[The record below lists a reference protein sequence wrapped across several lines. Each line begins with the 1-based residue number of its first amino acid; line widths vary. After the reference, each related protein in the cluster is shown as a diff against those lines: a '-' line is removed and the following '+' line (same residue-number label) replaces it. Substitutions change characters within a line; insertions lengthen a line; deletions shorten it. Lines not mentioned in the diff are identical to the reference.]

1 MTKKLTLWVI
11 ATFVL
16 SIGLV
21 VGLWALSKDIRDK
34 PGSFLRQYPTHPVEP
49 VKLIRLPAK
58 NYYFAGATTKKIYLA
73 DTERPLDLLEIK
85 TDLSDSTN
93 VHLEIEGFEGSK
105 YVRITVVVD
114 SPYFY
119 VMDGGIPYMYRG
131 NISEWIGKPFM
142 MDSVE
147 FIDAIPLSSNSFA
160 IRAISTKTKEY
171 VLGKIRIN
179 PDSTAVGLNF
189 NLLQRQFNGTFD
201 VNGSFTFNKSLNL
214 LTYVYFYRNQ
224 YLVMDTSLNLQGRG
238 NTIDTF
244 RIAQVKAAEVD
255 SEKSIRL
262 AAPPLITNRGHTTY
276 KDRLFVHSLLPAKN
290 EDMKTFN
297 KASIIDVYSLT
308 DYSYLFSFQV
318 YNEYGEKLRDLK
330 VVNDNLYAL
339 YETTIRKFDF
349 VDYYFK
355 DNM

>member
-16 SIGLV
+16 SIALV
-21 VGLWALSKDIRDK
+21 VGLSALSKDIREK

-49 VKLIRLPAK
+49 VKLIRLPDN
-58 NYYFAGATTKKIYLA
+58 NYYFAGVTARNIYLA
-73 DTERPLDLLEIK
+73 DTGRPLDLLEIK
-85 TDLSDSTN
+85 ADLSDTTN
-93 VHLEIEGFEGSK
+93 IHLKIDGFEGSK
-105 YVRITVVVD
+105 YVRITVAVD

-131 NISEWIGKPFM
+131 NLGEWIGKPFM
-142 MDSVE
+142 TDSVK
-147 FIDAIPLSSNSFA
+147 FIDAIPLSINSFA
-160 IRAISTKTKEY
+160 IRATSTKTKEY
-171 VLGKIRIN
+171 VLGKIKITS
-179 PDSTAVGLNF
+179 DSTAVNLNF

-201 VNGSFTFNKSLNL
+201 VNGSFTFDKYMNR

-244 RIAQVKAAEVD
+244 RIAQVKAAEVA
-255 SEKSIRL
+255 SENSVRL

-276 KDRLFVHSLLPAKN
+276 KDWLFVHSLLPAKN

-297 KASIIDVYSLT
+297 KSSIIDVYSLT

-318 YNEYGEKLRDLK
+318 YDEYGEKLREIK
-330 VVNDNLYAL
+330 AANDNLYAL
-339 YETTIRKFDF
+339 YETTIRKFDL

-355 DNM
+355 DNI